1 MLEYNYLSSPEKLI
15 EHQYRYFENELK
27 NGNMINLGKILH
39 ESWLLKRGLDKSV
52 SSLNLDQIYNTAINE
67 NDVNSKNEISKI
79 MGFSDYS
86 LFWKT
91 RERILKNIML
101 LNNKYSLKNLST
113 LLVFGKILMVL
124 RIIL

>member
-1 MLEYNYLSSPEKLI
+1 
-15 EHQYRYFENELK
+15 
-27 NGNMINLGKILH
+27 
-39 ESWLLKRGLDKSV
+39 
-52 SSLNLDQIYNTAINE
+52 
-67 NDVNSKNEISKI
+67 

-113 LLVFGKILMVL
+113 TEMENLIFLETME
-124 RIIL
+124 IILVIPLIMEQLRD